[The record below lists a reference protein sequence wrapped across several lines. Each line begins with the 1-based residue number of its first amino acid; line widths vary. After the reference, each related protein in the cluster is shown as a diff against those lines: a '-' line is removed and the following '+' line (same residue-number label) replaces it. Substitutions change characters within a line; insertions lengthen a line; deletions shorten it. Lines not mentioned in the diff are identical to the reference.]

1 MYPEFRITTH
11 FGLQPLAVLFFFSAV
26 SLWCLKFYLN
36 QSIWSAKQKIQDPP
50 SCFSHAHPCTHP
62 SGRKH
67 ASASILS
74 FILFCFLFLCVYVF
88 FALFCG
94 LLIATVTNRKLPIR
108 FFNCLFYYFLHLD
121 CECESG
127 RQTASRIFV
136 NQICNLFLF
145 VLRFFNS

>member
-74 FILFCFLFLCVYVF
+74 FILFLFSFFLVCVRIFCFVLWSSDSKPLRIENFPFDSSIVYSIISSIWIVNARVGDKLLRGSLWIKSVIYFF
-88 FALFCG
+88 FA
-94 LLIATVTNRKLPIR
+94 
-108 FFNCLFYYFLHLD
+108 FL
-121 CECESG
+121 
-127 RQTASRIFV
+127 
-136 NQICNLFLF
+136 
-145 VLRFFNS
+145 